1 MMEDEGK
8 CREEAEARGL
18 PADRQTHTERE
29 VSNTFGVSIS
39 ANSISVMSET
49 DTQGYN
55 GWHEME
61 VMEINSRKL
70 CVCVCLQR
78 LETKQF
84 QEQS

>member
-61 VMEINSRKL
+61 VEINSRKL